1 MGLLNE
7 NIRGKKLYKQG
18 EKDIAFKDEKGEIF
32 VPAEVFEELSEM
44 TDISEVINDS
54 ALFHNNK
61 YLLKQVEELRQ
72 DAEEIHG
79 YLHTAFGPDP
89 EKASSQGPTGAT
101 GPRGATG
108 PAGADGTNGTNGTDG
123 GTGAPGAKGDK
134 GDKGDQ
140 GIQGPKGDKGNPGTN
155 GTDGGVGATGPK
167 GDKGDQ
173 GIQGP
178 KGDKG
183 NAGVNGT
190 DGGIGP
196 TGPTGPTGP
205 KGNTGSQG
213 PKGDKGD
220 RGDVGA
226 TGPTLNVTNNSNN
239 RVITATGGS
248 DVYAE
253 SKLTFDGTTLNIP
266 TAQVD
271 RAIQRATGI
280 PTNNLGAPT
289 ITEMAL
295 FESQFTCKTDLSN
308 DYDNLAD
315 LTFWVQSTSSS
326 AWKEVTSYSDDQKR
340 KFLRT
345 KNSGVAIPNLAY
357 KFRVEF
363 NGKHYTF
370 ANAMYAYWS
379 SQSHSSTVTIWK
391 KRCSDGQW
399 LQHTASGTSV
409 GSWPGHLYLPFS
421 TIPWHETNTTSTGH
435 YTHVRI
441 EFKPNWSGHASYGD
455 RPIQLYGMEIWG
467 GYPAGRR
474 TQHYY
479 DQNGTLQVTKD
490 ENVRGALYSNGTK
503 VVENG
508 AWVGSSSGLI
518 GPKGDTGATGPQGP
532 QGPAGS
538 DGAKGDK
545 GDTGPRG
552 LSGTNGSDGGVGP
565 AGPKGNTGTAGPQGP
580 RGIQG
585 LPGADG
591 NDGATG
597 PKGATGARGPAGT
610 NGTNGL
616 PGAKGDTGDRG
627 PVGATG
633 PQGIAGAKGA
643 TGAQGP
649 TGPKGS
655 TGNPGTNGS
664 DGATGPAGPKG
675 STGSTGPQG
684 PKGDTGN
691 TGGIGPQ
698 GPQGLTGAKGST
710 GSTGPQGPQGPQG
723 LKGNTGSAGLPGAT
737 GPQGPQGP
745 AGKNGI
751 PGATGPQGATGA
763 TGNSHLDNVESIK
776 FNEKTRQLEITIEG
790 YKDPFKFIP
799 ARDTPIK

>member
-7 NIRGKKLYKQG
+7 NIRGKKLYKEG
-18 EKDIAFKDEKGEIF
+18 EKEFAFKDENGEIF
-32 VPAEVFEELSEM
+32 VPPKVFEELHEM
-44 TDISEVINDS
+44 TDISDVINDD
-54 ALFHNNK
+54 ALFHSNK

-72 DAEEIHG
+72 DTEEIHG

-89 EKASSQGPTGAT
+89 EEAASQGPTGAT

-108 PAGADGTNGTNGTDG
+108 PKGTDGTNGTNGTDG
-123 GTGAPGAKGDK
+123 GVGATGAKGDK

-140 GIQGPKGDKGNPGTN
+140 GIQGPKGDKGDAGIN
-155 GTDGGVGATGPK
+155 GA
-167 GDKGDQ
+167 
-173 GIQGP
+173 
-178 KGDKG
+178 
-183 NAGVNGT
+183 
-190 DGGIGP
+190 DGGI
-196 TGPTGPTGP
+196 GPTGPTGP

-213 PKGDKGD
+213 PKGDK
-220 RGDVGA
+220 GDVGA

-266 TAQVD
+266 TAQID
-271 RAIQRATGI
+271 RALQRATGI

-308 DYDNLAD
+308 SYDNLAD

-326 AWKEVTSYSDDQKR
+326 AWEEVKSYSDDQKR

-345 KNSGVAIPNLAY
+345 KNSSVVIPNLAY

-363 NGKHYTF
+363 NGKGYTF

-391 KRCSDGQW
+391 KRCSDGNW
-399 LQHTASGTSV
+399 LQHTASGTNV

-421 TIPWHETNTTSTGH
+421 TIPWHETNTSSTGH
-435 YTHVRI
+435 FSHVRI
-441 EFKPNWSGHASYGD
+441 EFKPNWSNHASYGD

-490 ENVRGALYSNGTK
+490 ENVQGALYSNGTK

-508 AWVGSSSGLI
+508 TWVGSSSGLI
-518 GPKGDTGATGPQGP
+518 GPKGDTGDTGPQGAR
-532 QGPAGS
+532 GPAGS

-545 GDTGPRG
+545 GDTGLRG
-552 LSGTNGSDGGVGP
+552 LSGTNGSDGGQGP
-565 AGPKGNTGTAGPQGP
+565 AGPKGNTGATGPQGL
-580 RGIQG
+580 QG

-597 PKGATGARGPAGT
+597 PKGATGDRGPAGA
-610 NGTNGL
+610 NGANGL

-633 PQGIAGAKGA
+633 PQGIAGAKGNTGA
-643 TGAQGP
+643 TGPQGPKGDTGGIGPQGP
-649 TGPKGS
+649 TG
-655 TGNPGTNGS
+655 
-664 DGATGPAGPKG
+664 AKG

-684 PKGDTGN
+684 TAGAA
-691 TGGIGPQ
+691 
-698 GPQGLTGAKGST
+698 GAKGST

-723 LKGNTGSAGLPGAT
+723 LKGNTGNTGPQGAT
-737 GPQGPQGP
+737 GPQGP
-745 AGKNGI
+745 AGKDGLT
-751 PGATGPQGATGA
+751 GATGPSGPMGLP
-763 TGNSHLDNVESIK
+763 GNSHLGNVDSIK
-776 FNEKTRQLEITIEG
+776 FNSKTNQLEIQIEG
-790 YKDPFKFIP
+790 YKDPFKFNP
-799 ARDTPIK
+799 AR